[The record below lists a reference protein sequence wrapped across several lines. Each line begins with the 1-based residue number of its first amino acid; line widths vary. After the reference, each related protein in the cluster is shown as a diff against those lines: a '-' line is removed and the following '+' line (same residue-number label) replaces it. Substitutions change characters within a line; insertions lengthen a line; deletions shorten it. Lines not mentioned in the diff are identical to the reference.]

1 VVRFIPPLILT
12 QREADTA
19 LTIFEEA
26 LKKVEKTLK
35 SRVAVPKKK

>member
-19 LTIFEEA
+19 LAIFEEA
-26 LKKVEKTLK
+26 LKKVEKTFK
-35 SRVAVPKKK
+35 HRVGVKKRE